1 MTPSPSSARFEL
13 SAGLES
19 KVALNNGVA
28 MPVLGLGVWKMP
40 AGPTTERAVVEALGL
55 GYRLID
61 TAAMYGNE
69 KDVGAAIRAAGVP
82 REEIFVTTKVW
93 NDDHG
98 YDRTLRAFAK
108 SEANLNLGPIDLYL
122 IHWPVK
128 GLRSETWRALEK
140 LLKDGRCRAIGV
152 SNYSVAHLEELRQQ
166 SSTVPA
172 VNQVEF
178 SPFLFQ
184 RELLEQCRAGGI
196 QLEAYAPLTRGQRLD
211 DRRITEIAKAHGKTP
226 AQVVLRWALQHG
238 VVVIPKSTHL
248 ERLRENASVFDFSLS
263 SAQMEILD
271 RIDENLHTSWN
282 PTSVP

>member
-1 MTPSPSSARFEL
+1 MTAPTGAAKFDL
-13 SAGLES
+13 SAGLNAT
-19 KVALNNGVA
+19 VRLNTGLQ
-28 MPVLGLGVWKMP
+28 MPILGLGVWKMP
-40 AGPTTERAVVEALGL
+40 AGRTTERAVAEALGL

-93 NDDHG
+93 NDDQG

-108 SEANLNLGPIDLYL
+108 SEAQLNVGPIDLYL
-122 IHWPVK
+122 IHWPVQ

-140 LLKDGRCRAIGV
+140 LRKDGRCRSIGV

-172 VNQVEF
+172 VDQVEF

-184 RELLEQCRAGGI
+184 RELLERCKARGI

-211 DRRITEIAKAHGKTP
+211 DPRIATIATEHGKTP

-238 VVVIPKSTHL
+238 VVVIPKSTHV
-248 ERLRENASVFDFSLS
+248 ERLRENAGVFDFSLS
-263 SAQMEILD
+263 PTQLEALD
-271 RIDENLHTSWN
+271 HLDENLHTSWN
-282 PTSVP
+282 PDRAP